1 MQPMASRGLTGP
13 GCTASRGGAAPGTG
27 EHTPQQEMPRGEH
40 LDTTGLPAPATP
52 EEPTVNIFQTQD
64 PITPQPWAE
73 PPAPVGGPA
82 PSPPRDTWAGQ
93 HTFLLS
99 CLGYCVGLGNVWR
112 FPYLCYRNG
121 GGVFLIPYFLMLLL
135 VGLPLFLMELSL
147 GQYGAAGPITVWK
160 CCPILQGVGV
170 GMLVV
175 SSLVSIYYNVIIAW
189 AFYYLSFSF
198 QSPLPWSCDAPQN
211 TELCRNAS
219 GNATHTSASEAFWN
233 EQVLGVTHSSG
244 LGDPGPVQWPLA
256 LCLLG
261 AWLLVFLCML
271 GGIRSSGKVV
281 YVTATFP
288 YLVLLIL
295 IIRGATL
302 PGSLHG
308 VRFYLSSDWSK
319 LLSAQVWSDA
329 ASQIFYSLG
338 IGFGGLISMASY
350 NKFDNNVIRDTLVI
364 AIGNC
369 CTSFFAGFA
378 IFSVL
383 GHMALKKDVPVGSV
397 ADSGPGLAFVAYPEA
412 LSLLPG
418 SPFWSILFFLMLFML
433 GVDTLFGNIEAITTA
448 ILDEFPALREGGKK
462 TMLLGVLC
470 FSFYLLGLL
479 LVTQGGIFWFTLI
492 DTYSTGFG
500 LIIITL
506 LMCVGIAFCYGIE
519 RFCQDI
525 VTMICRCPPWYSRV
539 LGYFKLCWVFLTP
552 CLLLFTLI
560 YTFLEMYSVPL
571 RYGTYEFPAW
581 GTSLGICMGVLSCV
595 QVPICAAAA
604 LCRQTGTLSDRFH
617 KATQPFRSWGTGSA
631 GAAAEDI
638 IEVPFTITLTGSDF
652 TAPPHSES

>member
-1 MQPMASRGLTGP
+1 CRGLKCP
-13 GCTASRGGAAPGTG
+13 HCFPCFLHSMA
-27 EHTPQQEMPRGEH
+27 H
-40 LDTTGLPAPATP
+40 
-52 EEPTVNIFQTQD
+52 
-64 PITPQPWAE
+64 PWAE
-73 PPAPVGGPA
+73 PPAPVGSPA
-82 PSPPRDTWAGQ
+82 PSPPRDTWAGR

-189 AFYYLSFSF
+189 AFYYLGSSFR
-198 QSPLPWSCDAPQN
+198 SPLPWSCDAPRN
-211 TELCRNAS
+211 AELCQVS
-219 GNATHTSASEAFWN
+219 GPEQGWGSGSRDVDPSGSAFTCSWGGGTPSPRLS

-256 LCLLG
+256 LCLLA

-281 YVTATFP
+281 YITATFP
-288 YLVLLIL
+288 YLVLLVL
-295 IIRGATL
+295 LIRGATL
-302 PGSLHG
+302 PGSLDG

-338 IGFGGLISMASY
+338 IGFGGLLSMASY
-350 NKFDNNVIRDTLVI
+350 NEFDNNVVRDTLVI

-418 SPFWSILFFLMLFML
+418 SPFWSILFFLMLLML

-448 ILDEFPALREGGKK
+448 ITDEFPALRQGGRK
-462 TMLLGVLC
+462 MALLGVLC

-506 LMCVGIAFCYGIE
+506 LMCVGIACCYGE
-519 RFCQDI
+519 WGWGAPRSGAGGALWSRAGRFHGAE
-525 VTMICRCPPWYSRV
+525 
-539 LGYFKLCWVFLTP
+539 LGGSMEQSWGGSMEWSWAV
-552 CLLLFTLI
+552 
-560 YTFLEMYSVPL
+560 M
-571 RYGTYEFPAW
+571 FPAPWEAVSALPTHMW
-581 GTSLGICMGVLSCV
+581 GRSAPSTIPM
-595 QVPICAAAA
+595 
-604 LCRQTGTLSDRFH
+604 
-617 KATQPFRSWGTGSA
+617 SWGGTGAVGARHRALLGWGLAVTPRVPQALSGSA
-631 GAAAEDI
+631 G
-638 IEVPFTITLTGSDF
+638 TS
-652 TAPPHSES
+652 